1 MAIDG
6 TVRVGIYGTG
16 RFANRTHIPN
26 LQKLDQVDVV
36 AVCDVNEE
44 ALAETANAFDI
55 SQRYTDAYEM
65 LERANLDVLYSVVPG
80 YVRTDVEIKAVE
92 KGIHL
97 FSEKPQTTQMAVARA
112 IDEAVE
118 KAGVLN
124 TVGFRERYR
133 PLFQEAKR
141 LLSDRDIVH
150 AHFHRAAGRWG
161 GRVGSGDHWQ
171 HDFDKHGGMA
181 FDWGVHALDYIRFMT
196 GLNAVRA
203 QAFYDMRDGFA
214 RSCSFNFQMDKGA
227 TAAMTFI
234 TAEGTGGN
242 NRPWFTFYFDGGYLE
257 TYGYDRIEM
266 NGEVVFKGE
275 GFDPWF
281 EQTRVF
287 IDAVKTGDGSAVLND
302 YHDGLFSLGPILAGW
317 QSSRREGELIDVSGF
332 MKEEA

>member
-6 TVRVGIYGTG
+6 KVRVGIYGTG

-26 LQKLDQVDVV
+26 LQKLDQVNVV

-44 ALAETANAFDI
+44 ALAETANQFGI
-55 SQRYTDAYEM
+55 PQRYVDAYEM
-65 LERANLDVLYSVVPG
+65 LEKANLDVLYSVVPG
-80 YVRTDVEIKAVE
+80 FVRTDVEIKAVE
-92 KGIHL
+92 QGIHL
-97 FSEKPQTTQMAVARA
+97 FSEKPQATQMSVVRA
-112 IDEAVE
+112 IDEAAE

-141 LLSDRDIVH
+141 LLADKDIVH
-150 AHFHRAAGRWG
+150 THFHRAAGDWG
-161 GRVGSGDHWQ
+161 RRSSVSGSWQ
-171 HDFDKHGGMA
+171 QDFNKHGGMA
-181 FDWGVHALDYIRFMT
+181 FDWGVHAMDYTRFMT

-203 QAFYDMRDGFA
+203 QAFYDMRDGYA
-214 RSCSFNFQMDKGA
+214 RSCSFNFQMDNGA
-227 TAAMTFI
+227 TTALTFI
-234 TAEGTGGN
+234 TAEGTSGN

-275 GFDPWF
+275 DFDPWF
-281 EQTRVF
+281 EQTRTF
-287 IDAVKTGDGSAVLND
+287 IDAVKTGDGSAILND

-317 QSSRREGELIDVSGF
+317 ESSRREGALVDVSEF
-332 MKEEA
+332 MEA